1 MNFQLVTG
9 PAVSLTCKAC
19 TTLVIGGT
27 EPYESASQGELVQ
40 PTKVYADIEGE
51 EIRGHYC
58 EECAAKLSVDD
69 PTRSV
74 NQFYTDTTGEEID
87 HKRLPDSE

>member
-9 PAVSLTCKAC
+9 PAVTLTCHAC
-19 TTLVIGGT
+19 QALVVGGT
-27 EPYESASQGELVQ
+27 EPYESASQHEPVL
-40 PTKVYADIEGE
+40 PTKVYVDIEGDV
-51 EIRGHYC
+51 IHAHYC

-87 HKRLPDSE
+87 HKRLLE